1 MDKRIDSR
9 AVLATVAALALGVT
23 LIYSVTTSGAQFAAS
38 TNNSSNEFWAGQ
50 IDVSTNLVQPV
61 LLVSDGI
68 YPGIQ
73 IQECMD
79 VSYVGTITGVS
90 TRMYASA
97 AEGGLGEFLDIE
109 IEAGQRSSS
118 ETTSCEDFVPRSADP
133 LVFAGTLAAFSDR
146 HSSFDDGFDLGL
158 SNPAD
163 TVTLRITAEV
173 QDDNAA
179 QGLSA
184 DFSFFLEG
192 RP

>member
-1 MDKRIDSR
+1 MVEIIRQVSPHDAEKLSMDKRIDSR

-68 YPGIQ
+68 YPGIE

-79 VSYVGTITGVS
+79 VSYVGTINGVS

-97 AEGGLGEFLDIE
+97 AEGGLGEFLNIE
-109 IEAGQRSSS
+109 IEAPVWIWQFSGQPAGLFWR
-118 ETTSCEDFVPRSADP
+118 DP
-133 LVFAGTLAAFSDR
+133 SMR
-146 HSSFDDGFDLGL
+146 QRYR
-158 SNPAD
+158 
-163 TVTLRITAEV
+163 RIALHFQTRPW
-173 QDDNAA
+173 
-179 QGLSA
+179 GSLP
-184 DFSFFLEG
+184 FLNEFW
-192 RP
+192 